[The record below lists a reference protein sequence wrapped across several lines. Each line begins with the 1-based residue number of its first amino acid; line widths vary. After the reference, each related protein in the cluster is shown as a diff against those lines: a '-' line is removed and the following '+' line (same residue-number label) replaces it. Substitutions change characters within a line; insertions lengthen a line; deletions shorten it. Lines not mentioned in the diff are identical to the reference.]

1 MLEENKNLEQLATVE
16 SELATYITDEKDDW
30 LEVYKLM
37 EKVKSEELFKARDL
51 KSFTAWVSYL
61 ANALAVGTSSIWRRY
76 KAGRT
81 FKEYADRTNLDFK
94 DTKNLTVSYDTVAS
108 IETLAGRD
116 SKKLDDFMDRAI
128 AGKITREDVRKALRE
143 KRKTSKIPKSR
154 HDRVKAGERT
164 EIGSVTASD
173 IVLELNRHYWLSYM
187 TKSPIRVNN
196 PIKTYLYSLDTEL
209 GVATG
214 TSDHKRRFDGV
225 IFENLTIDSTDN
237 YGVNVFGIEI
247 KINKYDLMNDR
258 KMQEYTNFCDYFIIA
273 IPNDDEMISIA
284 RNIKLSDWGIMVFD
298 ETQEDQKL
306 KILDKPKKLN
316 PIFKDK
322 ILENEILRLLGKNI
336 KDFS

>member
-1 MLEENKNLEQLATVE
+1 MGEKQFLQELATVE
-16 SELATYITDEKDDW
+16 SELAVYIADEKDDW

-37 EKVKSEELFKARDL
+37 EKVKNEELFKARDL
-51 KSFTAWVSYL
+51 NSFTAWVSYL
-61 ANALAVGTSSIWRRY
+61 ANTLAVGTSSIWRRY

-81 FKEYADRTNLDFK
+81 FKEYAERTNLSLD
-94 DTKNLTVSYDTVAS
+94 DTKNLAVSYDTVAS

-143 KRKTSKIPKSR
+143 KRKTSKVPKSR
-154 HDRVKAGERT
+154 HDRVKSGERT
-164 EIGSVTASD
+164 EIGTVTASD
-173 IVLELNRHYWLSYM
+173 IVLELNRYYWLSDM
-187 TKSPIRVNN
+187 VKAPIRLNN

-225 IFENLTIDSTDN
+225 IFENLTIDNTDN
-237 YGVNVFGIEI
+237 YGVNVYGIEI

-258 KMQEYTNFCDYFIIA
+258 KMQEYTNFCDYFMIA

-284 RNIKLSDWGIMVFD
+284 RNIKLPDWGIMIFD
-298 ETQEDQKL
+298 ETQEDKKL
-306 KILDKPKKLN
+306 KILDKPSKLK
-316 PIFKDK
+316 PIFKDQ
-322 ILENEILRLLGKNI
+322 ILENEILRLLGKSS

>member
-16 SELATYITDEKDDW
+16 SKLAVYIADEKDDW

-37 EKVKSEELFKARDL
+37 EKVKSKELFKARDL
-51 KSFTAWVSYL
+51 NSFTAWVSYL

-81 FKEYADRTNLDFK
+81 FKEYADRTNLSLD

-116 SKKLDDFMDRAI
+116 SKKLDDFMERAI

-143 KRKTSKIPKSR
+143 KRKTSKVPKSR

-173 IVLELNRHYWLSYM
+173 IVLELNRYYWLSCM
-187 TKSPIRVNN
+187 TKEPIMTNN
-196 PIKTYLYSLDTEL
+196 PIKTYLYSLETEL
-209 GVATG
+209 GVVTG
-214 TSDHKRRFDGV
+214 TSAHKRRFDGV
-225 IFENLTIDSTDN
+225 IFENLTINSTDN
-237 YGVNVFGIEI
+237 YGVNIYGVEI
-247 KINKYDLMNDR
+247 KVNKYDLMNDH
-258 KMQEYTNFCDYFIIA
+258 KMQEYTNFCDYFVIA
-273 IPNDDEMISIA
+273 IPNDSEMINIA
-284 RNIKLSDWGIMVFD
+284 REIKLPDWGILIYD
-298 ETQEDQKL
+298 ETKENERL

-322 ILENEILRLLGKNI
+322 ILENLILRLLGKSS
-336 KDFS
+336 KDF